1 MCSRNFWLFFICA
14 CLFYCVFIFIL
25 FAHVS
30 FYFCFILFV
39 HVRFYIYIVNI
50 RIFSAIFVYYYALY
64 SLCVCVFH
72 FRYFIPLLLLV
83 YCKFSFICL
92 FVCFIIFCV
101 FLLIYFMFCCC
112 FISSYDSLLLFYHK
126 DVFLFVIVYLFDDVC
141 LLSILRHFLF
151 LFYVDS
157 LCVSCWFVFIL
168 DLFVDLF
175 VDLFFILDLFVFLDL
190 YYLFFIL
197 LPGLWFKTI
206 LTSPGRTK
214 LGCDYVFAFTRW
226 RSKFLGCLND
236 VIALKLLLQDGSNWW
251 MKLLLMCCLKLVYG
265 QYVIGKYNFVSF
277 CWFVCFFPMLL
288 IAIFLDILYWYWFG
302 SDGML
307 YWDVILLYAWLIM

>member
-1 MCSRNFWLFFICA
+1 MLYIRCVYACSIFVILFLYY
-14 CLFYCVFIFIL
+14 CLFIVSLVL
-25 FAHVS
+25 FVCLYVLLSFVS
-30 FYFCFILFV
+30 FYWFI
-39 HVRFYIYIVNI
+39 
-50 RIFSAIFVYYYALY
+50 
-64 SLCVCVFH
+64 
-72 FRYFIPLLLLV
+72 
-83 YCKFSFICL
+83 
-92 FVCFIIFCV
+92 
-101 FLLIYFMFCCC
+101 FMFCCC

>member
-1 MCSRNFWLFFICA
+1 MFLCVLEISGYFLFAHVYFIVSLFLF
-14 CLFYCVFIFIL
+14 CLRMSLFIFIL
-25 FAHVS
+25 FCLCMFA
-30 FYFCFILFV
+30 FT
-39 HVRFYIYIVNI
+39 YIVNI

-72 FRYFIPLLLLV
+72 LRYFIPLLLLV

-157 LCVSCWFVFIL
+157 LCVSC
-168 DLFVDLF
+168 
-175 VDLFFILDLFVFLDL
+175 
-190 YYLFFIL
+190 
-197 LPGLWFKTI
+197 
-206 LTSPGRTK
+206 
-214 LGCDYVFAFTRW
+214 
-226 RSKFLGCLND
+226 
-236 VIALKLLLQDGSNWW
+236 
-251 MKLLLMCCLKLVYG
+251 
-265 QYVIGKYNFVSF
+265 
-277 CWFVCFFPMLL
+277 
-288 IAIFLDILYWYWFG
+288 
-302 SDGML
+302 
-307 YWDVILLYAWLIM
+307 